1 MLDPATGM
9 QPGER
14 YTVDNEERT
23 WQLSGFFLDGKYYLD
38 TDLNIA
44 VGWLEGIRFYYD
56 DVDPDGQ
63 PIFADQLAGTIEDL
77 VLTLVDGATLKL
89 EGSLQGHPSDARKG
103 L

>member
-14 YTVDNEERT
+14 YAVDNEERT
-23 WQLSGFFLDGKYYLD
+23 WQFSGFFLDGKYYLGPD
-38 TDLNIA
+38 QQNAI
-44 VGWLEGIRFYYD
+44 GWLDGTRFYYD

-63 PIFADQLAGTIEDL
+63 PIFPGRLAGTVKER
-77 VLTLVDGATLKL
+77 VLTLVDGTALKL
-89 EGSLQGHPSDARKG
+89 EGSLQGYPSERRKE

>member
-23 WQLSGFFLDGKYYLD
+23 WQFSGFFLDGKYYLD
-38 TDLNIA
+38 TDPNIA

-63 PIFADQLAGTIEDL
+63 PIFADRLAGTIEDL